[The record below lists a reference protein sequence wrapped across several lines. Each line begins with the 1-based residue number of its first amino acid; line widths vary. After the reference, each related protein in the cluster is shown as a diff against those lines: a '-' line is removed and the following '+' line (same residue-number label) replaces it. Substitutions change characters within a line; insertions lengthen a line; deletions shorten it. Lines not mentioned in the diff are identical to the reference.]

1 MFTVLWNIEQLCV
14 SACLAWLSGAE
25 WDRAQ
30 HHHGEETRPPAAWRD
45 RGYRPALWQW
55 LADRRTPV
63 VPPPDLWDPAER
75 LWAHR
80 YSGRVFQWGKKN
92 KLFGLHARN
101 SDRSDIQTLLST
113 TKEFINGKMNY
124 PLTNWCECE
133 KERRYVVKLIC
144 MEMTLNKL

>member
-1 MFTVLWNIEQLCV
+1 MWHIEQLCV

-45 RGYRPALWQW
+45 RGYGPALWQW
-55 LADRRTPV
+55 LTDRRTPV

-101 SDRSDIQTLLST
+101 WQESQHTDTFVNNKRIYLRKNELSFD
-113 TKEFINGKMNY
+113 KLVWM
-124 PLTNWCECE
+124 W
-133 KERRYVVKLIC
+133 ERAQVCGEVDFYGDDTEQIVK
-144 MEMTLNKL
+144 